1 MHPTPTALADLGA
14 GQTEALQALS
24 ALRQSNQH
32 AALQERLEP
41 ANKPLAVLQEGLAR
55 TLMDAAELGQS
66 ALQEQAQR
74 LLHYLE
80 R

>member
-1 MHPTPTALADLGA
+1 MHPTPTALADVGA

-32 AALQERLEP
+32 AALQE
-41 ANKPLAVLQEGLAR
+41 GLAR
-55 TLMDAAELGQS
+55 ALMDAAELGQS
-66 ALQEQAQR
+66 ALQEQARR
-74 LLHYLE
+74 LFHYLE